1 MVLYNFQGIF
11 QFHVLLLS
19 CLGFLKSVLSFSSL
33 LFFYIL
39 QSFFAA
45 CGCSWSVV
53 TICLES
59 IYQLVIVFVSGV
71 LVIICV
77 LLCVAFFIVF
87 ERKLLSST
95 QQRVGPNTVG
105 YLGLLQSIADAIKM
119 LTKEMIIP
127 LRATTKIFLLAPQVL
142 FILSLVSWIVI
153 PFNFGIT
160 LIHMNLG
167 IIFILLISSLNVYSI
182 ILSGWASNNRY
193 AFLGSLRSSAQM
205 ISYEL
210 AMGTA
215 LLNVFVLTGSLNLSE
230 VVNAQKSCWFIV
242 PLFPAF
248 LIFLL
253 CGFAETN
260 RSPFDLPEAES
271 ELVSGYNTEH
281 SGFPFAYF
289 FLGEYTNILLMSNL
303 LVIIFCGGWLLPFN
317 FSTNIVAA
325 GFCYIIKVFIFTFCF
340 VWVRTTLPRLR
351 YDQLMRFGWKILL
364 PISLFFFLLSVILVW
379 SCNGFAPVF

>member
-1 MVLYNFQGIF
+1 MFYLPALFIT
-11 QFHVLLLS
+11 
-19 CLGFLKSVLSFSSL
+19 LGEFIKTCISFLSF
-33 LFFYIL
+33 LFFYFL
-39 QSFFAA
+39 QSFFFAF
-45 CGCSWSVV
+45 GFSWSEL
-53 TICLES
+53 TLTLES
-59 IYQLVIVFVSGV
+59 VYQMLIVFVSGV
-71 LVIICV
+71 LVIICI

-95 QQRVGPNTVG
+95 QQRIGPNTVG

-119 LTKEMIIP
+119 IAKEMIIP
-127 LRATTKIFLLAPQVL
+127 LRATKKIFLIAPQLL
-142 FILSLVSWIVI
+142 FILSLMSWLVI

-167 IIFILLISSLNVYSI
+167 IIFILLISSMNVYAI

-230 VVNAQKSCWFIV
+230 VVNAQKSCWFII

-248 LIFLL
+248 VIFLL

-303 LVIIFCGGWLLPFN
+303 IVILFCGGWLLPFN
-317 FSTNIVAA
+317 LSTNIVMAI
-325 GFCYIIKVFIFTFCF
+325 FIYILKVFCFTFCF

-364 PISLFFFLLSVILVW
+364 PLSLLFFFLSVLLVW
-379 SCNGFAPVF
+379 SCNGFAPGF

>member
-1 MVLYNFQGIF
+1 MLYYFQGIL
-11 QFHVLLLS
+11 QLHIVLLN
-19 CLGFLKSVLSFSSL
+19 CFGFVQTVISFL
-33 LFFYIL
+33 AFLFL
-39 QSFFAA
+39 QTIQGCFNL
-45 CGCSWSVV
+45 CGMSWMTV
-53 TICLES
+53 TLFLES
-59 IYQLVIVFVSGV
+59 IYQLVVIFISGI
-71 LVIICV
+71 LVIICI

-105 YLGLLQSIADAIKM
+105 FLGLLQSIADAIKM
-119 LTKEMIIP
+119 LAKEMIIP
-127 LRATTKIFLLAPQVL
+127 LRATRKIFLIAPQIL

-153 PFNFGIT
+153 PFNFGVT

-167 IIFILLISSLNVYSI
+167 IIFILLVSSANVYSI
-182 ILSGWASNNRY
+182 ILSGWSSNNRY
-193 AFLGSLRSSAQM
+193 AFLGGLRSSAQM

-230 VVNAQKSCWFIV
+230 VVNAQQSCWFII

-248 LIFLL
+248 IIFLL
-253 CGFAETN
+253 CGLAETN

-303 LVIIFCGGWLLPFN
+303 LVLLFCGGWLVPF
-317 FSTNIVAA
+317 FETTSLILNIVIYL
-325 GFCYIIKVFIFTFCF
+325 FKVFFFTFCF

-364 PISLFFFLLSVILVW
+364 PISLVFFLLSIILVW
-379 SCNGFAPVF
+379 SFNGFAPVF

>member
-1 MVLYNFQGIF
+1 MFYFQGLLQIHIF
-11 QFHVLLLS
+11 FFK
-19 CLGFLKSVLSFSSL
+19 CCGFIKTFFSFSAFV
-33 LFFYIL
+33 FFYIL
-39 QSFFAA
+39 QNFFASL
-45 CGCSWSVV
+45 GFSWVEL
-53 TICLES
+53 TIGLES
-59 IYQLVIVFVSGV
+59 IYQLIVVFISGV
-71 LVIICV
+71 LVIICI

-95 QQRVGPNTVG
+95 QQRLGPNTVG

-119 LTKEMIIP
+119 LAKEMIIP
-127 LRATTKIFLLAPQVL
+127 LRATKKIFLIAPQLL

-167 IIFILLISSLNVYSI
+167 IIFILLISSMNVYAI

-215 LLNVFVLTGSLNLSE
+215 LLNVFVLSGSLNLSE
-230 VVNAQKSCWFIV
+230 VVNAQKSCWFII

-248 LIFLL
+248 IIFLL

-303 LVIIFCGGWLLPFN
+303 IVLLFCGGWLLPFLEN
-317 FSTNIVAA
+317 QSILLA
-325 GFCYIIKVFIFTFCF
+325 GFAYIAKVFMFTFCF

-364 PISLFFFLLSVILVW
+364 PVSLFFFFLSVILVW
-379 SCNGFAPVF
+379 SGNGFAPVF